1 MKTHTGTTISTLTKP
16 SPAERREGTQEA
28 VMAARVAVP
37 RGASSRLW
45 RSFRAWPISLQ
56 TGTVLLVI
64 QVLVA
69 ISAGWLYPGDPF
81 DLAGS
86 PFVRPGTDSQFPLG
100 TDIMGRDI
108 AAGVMHG
115 ARVSL
120 LVGLSAT
127 LIATVL
133 GTSVGLAAGYFG
145 RWVDHLLMRITE
157 LFQVI
162 PHFLFA
168 IILVSIMGSKLENIV
183 LAIGVTS
190 WTMVA
195 RLVRA
200 ETLALRERDYVKL
213 CSVMGGSHVRVI
225 LTHILP
231 NAFPP
236 VIVAASI
243 LTALAVLTEAGL
255 AFLGMSD
262 SNRISWGGMIG
273 ASREALLDAP
283 YMTLIPGAAIV
294 FVVMSLSLIGDGLA
308 QHLRRGGAA

>member
-1 MKTHTGTTISTLTKP
+1 MKTIEGIAVSSVARPCPLAPPAAAPRPTL
-16 SPAERREGTQEA
+16 
-28 VMAARVAVP
+28 AA
-37 RGASSRLW
+37 RLW
-45 RSFRAWPISLQ
+45 RGWTAWPLSLKI
-56 TGTVLLVI
+56 GTALLAL
-64 QVLVA
+64 QLAVA
-69 ISAGWLYPGDPF
+69 LLAGWLYPGDPF
-81 DLAGS
+81 DLAGPS
-86 PFVRPGTDSQFPLG
+86 FLPPGADPQFPLG

-108 AAGVMHG
+108 AAGLAHG

-133 GTSVGLAAGYFG
+133 GTTVGLLAGYFG
-145 RWVDHLLMRITE
+145 GWVDHLLMRFTE

-168 IILVSIMGSKLENIV
+168 IILVAIMGSQLPYIV

-200 ETLALRERDYVKL
+200 ETLALRERDYVKI
-213 CSVMGGSHVRVI
+213 CQVMGGGHARVI

-231 NAFPP
+231 NAFAP
-236 VIVAASI
+236 VIVAASV

-294 FVVMSLSLIGDGLA
+294 LAVAALSLIGDGLA
-308 QHLRRGGAA
+308 QHLRRGGAS

>member
-1 MKTHTGTTISTLTKP
+1 MT
-16 SPAERREGTQEA
+16 RRTQD
-28 VMAARVAVP
+28 VHSHRQIARAVP
-37 RGASSRLW
+37 SALHPVSKRAPTMGWL
-45 RSFRAWPISLQ
+45 AWPLSLQ
-56 TGTVLLVI
+56 FGLLLLGA
-64 QVLVA
+64 QLFVA
-69 ISAGWLYPGDPF
+69 AAAGWLYPGDPF
-81 DLAGS
+81 ELAGAAFLS
-86 PFVRPGTDSQFPLG
+86 PGADPEFPLG

-108 AAGVMHG
+108 AAGLMHG

-127 LIATVL
+127 VIATLL
-133 GTSVGLAAGYFG
+133 GTAIGLCAGYFG
-145 RWVDHLLMRITE
+145 RWIDHGLMRITE

-168 IILVSIMGSKLENIV
+168 IILVSILGARLENII

-200 ETLALRERDYVKL
+200 ETLALRERDYVKI
-213 CSVMGGSHVRVI
+213 CTVMGGSHARVI

-231 NAFPP
+231 NALPP

-262 SNRISWGGMIG
+262 SNHISWGGMIG

-294 FVVMSLSLIGDGLA
+294 LSVMALSLIGDGLN
-308 QHLRRGGAA
+308 QHLRKGHGK

>member
-1 MKTHTGTTISTLTKP
+1 MKTSTGITISTLP
-16 SPAERREGTQEA
+16 RNWRQIAAAPPAPPAGHA
-28 VMAARVAVP
+28 VLRVWKTWPLTLKLGAMLLTVQLLAAV
-37 RGASSRLW
+37 
-45 RSFRAWPISLQ
+45 F
-56 TGTVLLVI
+56 
-64 QVLVA
+64 
-69 ISAGWLYPGDPF
+69 AGWLYPGDPF
-81 DLAGS
+81 AMVGASFL
-86 PFVRPGTDSQFPLG
+86 PPGADPQFPLG
-100 TDIMGRDI
+100 TDLMGRDI
-108 AAGVMHG
+108 AAGIAHG
-115 ARVSL
+115 AGVSL

-127 LIATVL
+127 FIATVL
-133 GTSVGLAAGYFG
+133 GMSVGLLAGYFG
-145 RWVDHLLMRITE
+145 GWLDHLLMRITE

-168 IILVSIMGSKLENIV
+168 IILVSIMGSQLENIV
-183 LAIGVTS
+183 IAIGVTS

-200 ETLALRERDYVKL
+200 ETLALRECDYVKI
-213 CSVMGGSHVRVI
+213 CRVMGASHARVI

-236 VIVAASI
+236 VIVGASV

-294 FVVMSLSLIGDGLA
+294 LAVAALSLIGDGLA
-308 QHLRRGGAA
+308 LHLRRGGTA

>member
-1 MKTHTGTTISTLTKP
+1 MKIVNGSIL
-16 SPAERREGTQEA
+16 
-28 VMAARVAVP
+28 AARQPMSKVVGFHRHAQK
-37 RGASSRLW
+37 AW
-45 RSFRAWPISLQ
+45 RAWPLSLKIGIALLAIQ
-56 TGTVLLVI
+56 LLV
-64 QVLVA
+64 
-69 ISAGWLYPGDPF
+69 AGCADWLYPGDPF
-81 DLAGS
+81 DMAGMPFLAPGADAQF
-86 PFVRPGTDSQFPLG
+86 PFGTDL
-100 TDIMGRDI
+100 MGRDI
-108 AAGVMHG
+108 AAGLVHG

-120 LVGLSAT
+120 LIGLSAT

-133 GTSVGLAAGYFG
+133 GTSVGLLAGYFG
-145 RWVDHLLMRITE
+145 GWLDHMLMRLTE

-168 IILVSIMGSKLENIV
+168 IILVSIMGARLEHIV

-190 WTMVA
+190 WPMVA

-200 ETLALRERDYVKL
+200 ETLALRDLDYVKI
-213 CSVMGGSHVRVI
+213 CRVMGASHARVI
-225 LTHILP
+225 ITHVLP

-236 VIVAASI
+236 VIVSTSL

-273 ASREALLDAP
+273 ASRDALLEAP

-294 FVVMSLSLIGDGLA
+294 LAVAALSLIGDGLA
-308 QHLRRGGAA
+308 QHLRRGGVA

>member
-1 MKTHTGTTISTLTKP
+1 MTQPLLDGTSAVARQMPRKARTGQPGKVG
-16 SPAERREGTQEA
+16 SPTAQPVR
-28 VMAARVAVP
+28 AARIGLRA
-37 RGASSRLW
+37 W
-45 RSFRAWPISLQ
+45 NAWPISLRV
-56 TGTVLLVI
+56 GLVLLGV
-64 QVLVA
+64 QLA
-69 ISAGWLYPGDPF
+69 IALAAGWLYPGDPF
-81 DLAGS
+81 DMAGAPFLA
-86 PFVRPGTDSQFPLG
+86 PGADVEFPLG

-108 AAGVMHG
+108 AAGLMHG

-127 LIATVL
+127 AIATVL
-133 GTSVGLAAGYFG
+133 GTAIGLVAGYFG
-145 RWVDHLLMRITE
+145 GWVDHLLMRITE

-168 IILVSIMGSKLENIV
+168 IILVSIMGSRLENII
-183 LAIGVTS
+183 LAIGITS

-200 ETLALRERDYVKL
+200 ETLALRERDYVKV
-213 CSVMGGSHVRVI
+213 SRVMGASRTRVL

-294 FVVMSLSLIGDGLA
+294 LAVMALSLIGDGLA
-308 QHLRRGGAA
+308 QHLRKGGAV

>member
-1 MKTHTGTTISTLTKP
+1 MKTYTGTTISSVTRLSATGKP
-16 SPAERREGTQEA
+16 A
-28 VMAARVAVP
+28 VAAPDPVP
-37 RGASSRLW
+37 RIGAGWRLW
-45 RSFRAWPISLQ
+45 QSFRAWPGALQ
-56 TGTVLLVI
+56 TGTAMLAL
-64 QVLVA
+64 QVLIA

-81 DLAGS
+81 EMAGS
-86 PFVRPGTDSQFPLG
+86 PFLSPGTDPQFPLG

-108 AAGVMHG
+108 AAGVAHG
-115 ARVSL
+115 TRVSL

-127 LIATVL
+127 LIAIVL

-145 RWVDHLLMRITE
+145 RWVDHALMRITE

-168 IILVSIMGSKLENIV
+168 IILVSILGATLENII

-213 CSVMGGSHVRVI
+213 CSVMGGSHLRVV

-262 SNRISWGGMIG
+262 SNRISWGAMIG

-308 QHLRRGGAA
+308 QHLRRGGTA